1 METEKVLCIVSL
13 VIAGLL
19 TLVFLLDL
27 ALGIPFGRASVVL
40 DVLFVI
46 AGALVIWQGISSYRE
61 FA

>member
-27 ALGIPFGRASVVL
+27 ALGIPFGRTSVVL
-40 DVLFVI
+40 DVMFLI
-46 AGALVIWQGISSYRE
+46 AGAFVIWQALSTYKE

>member
-40 DVLFVI
+40 DVMFLV
-46 AGALVIWQGISSYRE
+46 AGVFVIWQSLATYKE

>member
-27 ALGIPFGRASVVL
+27 ILGIPFGRASLVL
-40 DVLFVI
+40 DILF
-46 AGALVIWQGISSYRE
+46 LISSAIVAYL
-61 FA
+61 AWDAYKDLT

>member
-1 METEKVLCIVSL
+1 METEKVLCIVAL

-27 ALGIPFGRASVVL
+27 ILGIPFGRASLVL
-40 DVLFVI
+40 DILFVLG
-46 AGALVIWQGISSYRE
+46 GAFTIWQGIEAYRE

>member
-27 ALGIPFGRASVVL
+27 ALGIPFGRASIVL

-46 AGALVIWQGISSYRE
+46 GGAFVIWQGIATYRE

>member
-27 ALGIPFGRASVVL
+27 ALGIPFGRSSVML
-40 DVLFVI
+40 DVMFLV
-46 AGALVIWQGISSYRE
+46 AGAFVIWQGIATYKE